1 LNKERLIDETTA
13 SLMKY
18 TDVDI
23 REKSCGILFFE
34 EKIHILSL
42 MISHFNTNQSLN
54 FVITVK
60 FLLNFSSNGEEV
72 APFGK
77 LNQESNPNREQEV
90 EHD

>member
-34 EKIHILSL
+34 EKRSKPKNIIKP
-42 MISHFNTNQSLN
+42 FN
-54 FVITVK
+54 IRI
-60 FLLNFSSNGEEV
+60 
-72 APFGK
+72 
-77 LNQESNPNREQEV
+77 SNPNLYPQKSFIE
-90 EHD
+90 